1 MSVHT
6 HASTVTALGDRADYP
21 FFVDAYTARAYLVA
35 QATDGFVNAPDA
47 QFLISPG
54 TVDRPFGFGTIID
67 EVAAPITVLIWVQ
80 LFAGITLADAYVAHF
95 DAAGRL
101 KMRSPV
107 QGNSQGLA
115 LTGNRIA
122 YRLFTNFDLVPGD
135 TVRLQRAATMAQ
147 ITAQASG
154 NPIAA
159 PSTFELTTVP
169 GTSASPTEML
179 AGADLGSSR
188 SVSCAALVGPIDPNV
203 SIEVQSS
210 ADRTSWATRFGSNT
224 TRVGKDT
231 CIVRF
236 PAVSARYWR
245 VRLMPSTQGP
255 VLLSHLVFG
264 NYTVME
270 RPFFSGFAPI
280 ITPTQIDLHTN
291 VSVGGNLI
299 GSSYSSSGA
308 TIDFTASNLSPL
320 FARETMLPVLETWN
334 TGNPL
339 FFAWRPMSNS
349 EDSYYIWR
357 GAQGSVVTPAY
368 SGVNDLMDL
377 SFSGRVYYR

>member
-6 HASTVTALGDRADYP
+6 HASTVATLGDRADYP
-21 FFVDAYTARAYLVA
+21 FFVEAYTARAYLVA
-35 QATDGFVNAPDA
+35 QQVPGFENVTASQLSGGNPS
-47 QFLISPG
+47 FIGGFNPIISG
-54 TVDRPFGFGTIID
+54 
-67 EVAAPITVLIWVQ
+67 ITSEFTTTIWVNLLPGAQ
-80 LFAGITLADAYVAHF
+80 LSEALLAHF
-95 DAAGRL
+95 NAAGEL
-101 KMRSPV
+101 KIRIPV
-107 QGNSQGLA
+107 QGNSTA
-115 LTGNRIA
+115 LIPATDTSQLY
-122 YRLFTNFDLVPGD
+122 YRMNGTYDLEVGD
-135 TVRLQRAATMAQ
+135 TLRIQRASTVTQ
-147 ITAQASG
+147 IVAQASG
-154 NPIAA
+154 NPIAT
-159 PSTFELTTVP
+159 PSTFDPVTVP
-169 GTSASPTEML
+169 GISTPSAEML

-224 TRVGKDT
+224 TRVGKDA

-236 PAVSARYWR
+236 PAFSARYWR
-245 VRLMPSTQGP
+245 VRLTPSTQGP

-299 GSSYSSSGA
+299 GSSYSSAGA
-308 TIDFTASNLSPL
+308 TIEFTASNLSPL

-357 GAQGSVVTPAY
+357 GAQDSVVTPAY